1 MPRMIL
7 SPAGSSPLTRG
18 KRRRRSRR
26 LQAARL
32 IPAHAGKTRG
42 AGRVAPRP
50 SAHPRSR
57 GENNP
62 NLLKE
67 APPVG
72 SSPLTRGKRDRA
84 LEVLGPWRLIP
95 AHAGKTRIR
104 RPTSSLRSAHPRSRG
119 ENTAFFRWAH
129 GAGGSSPL
137 MRGKLG
143 ELVHFLR
150 GHRLIPAHAG
160 KTVVEPVWTNVSTAH
175 PRSRGENAREMTG
188 LTQVQGSSPL
198 TRGKLGEGR
207 GGPGCQRLIPAHAGK
222 TRAWSWCRWSPAAH
236 PRSRGENMRPER
248 SKRYESGSSPLTRG
262 KPRPQAVGSRA
273 PGLIPAHAGKTPRPA
288 SRGALGWAHPRSRG
302 ENHDQ
307 DAYPDPRPGS
317 SPLTRGKPAGQA
329 VGGHRR
335 GLIPAHAGKT
345 LRIVG

>member
-137 MRGKLG
+137 
-143 ELVHFLR
+143 
-150 GHRLIPAHAG
+150 
-160 KTVVEPVWTNVSTAH
+160 
-175 PRSRGENAREMTG
+175 
-188 LTQVQGSSPL
+188 
-198 TRGKLGEGR
+198 TRGKHGYAAR
-207 GGPGCQRLIPAHAGK
+207 RRRSDRLIPAHAGK
-222 TRAWSWCRWSPAAH
+222 TRRSFVGLMERAAH
-236 PRSRGENMRPER
+236 PRSRGEND
-248 SKRYESGSSPLTRG
+248 
-262 KPRPQAVGSRA
+262 V
-273 PGLIPAHAGKTPRPA
+273 
-288 SRGALGWAHPRSRG
+288 
-302 ENHDQ
+302 
-307 DAYPDPRPGS
+307 
-317 SPLTRGKPAGQA
+317 
-329 VGGHRR
+329 
-335 GLIPAHAGKT
+335 
-345 LRIVG
+345 LRTWCV

>member
-1 MPRMIL
+1 M
-7 SPAGSSPLTRG
+7 
-18 KRRRRSRR
+18 
-26 LQAARL
+26 
-32 IPAHAGKTRG
+32 
-42 AGRVAPRP
+42 
-50 SAHPRSR
+50 
-57 GENNP
+57 
-62 NLLKE
+62 
-67 APPVG
+67 G

-84 LEVLGPWRLIP
+84 LEVLGTWRLIP

-137 MRGKLG
+137 TRGKLG

-236 PRSRGENMRPER
+236 PRSRGENYRDVHAFVDQF
-248 SKRYESGSSPLTRG
+248 GSSPLTRG
-262 KPRPQAVGSRA
+262 K
-273 PGLIPAHAGKTPRPA
+273 
-288 SRGALGWAHPRSRG
+288 RS
-302 ENHDQ
+302 D
-307 DAYPDPRPGS
+307 
-317 SPLTRGKPAGQA
+317 
-329 VGGHRR
+329 
-335 GLIPAHAGKT
+335 
-345 LRIVG
+345 

>member
-1 MPRMIL
+1 M
-7 SPAGSSPLTRG
+7 APLG
-18 KRRRRSRR
+18 D
-26 LQAARL
+26 QGWWL

-137 MRGKLG
+137 TRGKRRITHVVRVIG
-143 ELVHFLR
+143 
-150 GHRLIPAHAG
+150 GLIPAHAG
-160 KTVVEPVWTNVSTAH
+160 KTIRLTRRIRLPRAH
-175 PRSRGENAREMTG
+175 PRSRGENRQLCMTI
-188 LTQVQGSSPL
+188 L
-198 TRGKLGEGR
+198 RG
-207 GGPGCQRLIPAHAGK
+207 I
-222 TRAWSWCRWSPAAH
+222 
-236 PRSRGENMRPER
+236 
-248 SKRYESGSSPLTRG
+248 GSSPLTRG
-262 KPRPQAVGSRA
+262 KPTVPLDFNVVG
-273 PGLIPAHAGKTPRPA
+273 
-288 SRGALGWAHPRSRG
+288 
-302 ENHDQ
+302 
-307 DAYPDPRPGS
+307 
-317 SPLTRGKPAGQA
+317 
-329 VGGHRR
+329 

-345 LRIVG
+345 LMRGSDTRNGQAHPRSRGENLATFALGLGVGGSSPLTRGKLISLRNS

>member
-1 MPRMIL
+1 MV
-7 SPAGSSPLTRG
+7 G
-18 KRRRRSRR
+18 
-26 LQAARL
+26 L
-32 IPAHAGKTRG
+32 IPAYTGKTRG

-137 MRGKLG
+137 TRGKLG

-236 PRSRGENMRPER
+236 PRSRGENLGDDDARQGEA
-248 SKRYESGSSPLTRG
+248 GSSPLTRG
-262 KPRPQAVGSRA
+262 KLQGRTCVRRSVR
-273 PGLIPAHAGKTPRPA
+273 LIPAHAGKTKDVSVIAPTTR
-288 SRGALGWAHPRSRG
+288 AHPRSRG
-302 ENHDQ
+302 ENL
-307 DAYPDPRPGS
+307 ATFALGLGVGGS
-317 SPLTRGKPAGQA
+317 SPLTRGK
-329 VGGHRR
+329 R
-335 GLIPAHAGKT
+335 
-345 LRIVG
+345 

>member
-137 MRGKLG
+137 TRGKLG

-160 KTVVEPVWTNVSTAH
+160 KTTWTGAYSPPTKAHPRSRGENRCGHRRGCGRRGSSPLTRGKHRRPARDRRGLGLIPAHAGKTTPTPRSSSLLRAH
-175 PRSRGENAREMTG
+175 PRSRGENAAGIEATIRDE
-188 LTQVQGSSPL
+188 GSSPL
-198 TRGKLGEGR
+198 TRGKLRRLCGLKSSTG
-207 GGPGCQRLIPAHAGK
+207 LIPAHAGK
-222 TRAWSWCRWSPAAH
+222 TGTSKRRSSRARAH
-236 PRSRGENMRPER
+236 PRSRGENKDGAGKDLIRW
-248 SKRYESGSSPLTRG
+248 GSSPLTRG
-262 KPRPQAVGSRA
+262 KPCASLDDCYP
-273 PGLIPAHAGKTPRPA
+273 PGLIPAHAGKT
-288 SRGALGWAHPRSRG
+288 
-302 ENHDQ
+302 
-307 DAYPDPRPGS
+307 
-317 SPLTRGKPAGQA
+317 
-329 VGGHRR
+329 
-335 GLIPAHAGKT
+335 
-345 LRIVG
+345 